1 MSFRIEQKLNVD
13 KENLLDLKEFLIK
26 KNAKGLHEPR
36 VIESLYFDN
45 YGFDT
50 HKDSI
55 EGLVP
60 RKKIRVRYYPNNND
74 RKIYLEVKNSSVEG
88 RFKSRE
94 IINKDEFKKKI
105 REGIL
110 DNQYGVCYPKL
121 FVKYNRE
128 YLLLKDVRVSI
139 DTNISYRSYDTN
151 FVAKDDRVIVE
162 LKTSLN
168 KNLDEIIE
176 DFPIE
181 RIRFSKY
188 CLGIEKLFYH

>member
-1 MSFRIEQKLNVD
+1 M
-13 KENLLDLKEFLIK
+13 
-26 KNAKGLHEPR
+26 
-36 VIESLYFDN
+36 
-45 YGFDT
+45 
-50 HKDSI
+50 
-55 EGLVP
+55 
-60 RKKIRVRYYPNNND
+60 
-74 RKIYLEVKNSSVEG
+74 NS
-88 RFKSRE
+88 
-94 IINKDEFKKKI
+94 KKKI

-110 DNQYGVCYPKL
+110 DNQYGVCYPKI

>member
-1 MSFRIEQKLNVD
+1 M
-13 KENLLDLKEFLIK
+13 
-26 KNAKGLHEPR
+26 
-36 VIESLYFDN
+36 
-45 YGFDT
+45 
-50 HKDSI
+50 
-55 EGLVP
+55 VP

-110 DNQYGVCYPKL
+110 DNQYGVCYPKI